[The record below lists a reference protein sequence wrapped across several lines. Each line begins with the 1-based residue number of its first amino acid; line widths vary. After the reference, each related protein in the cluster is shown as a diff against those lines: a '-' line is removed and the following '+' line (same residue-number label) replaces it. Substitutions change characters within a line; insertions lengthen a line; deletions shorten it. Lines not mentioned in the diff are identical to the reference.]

1 LANKGEVSN
10 SPVGL
15 IYDPVFLEHKNPP
28 GHPECSDRL
37 TVTHKLL
44 QSSSVF
50 SRLKLISPCKAP
62 VNLISAVHDDQY
74 IDYVQEVADSGG
86 GYIDG
91 DTYISPDSY
100 RAARLAAGAVTAA
113 IDSIMGEETKSIFCL
128 VRPPGH
134 HAEAKVGMGF
144 CIFNNLAVGAQYA
157 LDKYGISKI
166 LIIDWD
172 AHHGNGIQDIFYDSP
187 QVLYISL
194 HQHPL
199 YPGTG
204 ALTEIGRAGGEGYNV
219 NIPLPP
225 GSGNAIFLEA
235 FKKIVVPVAKGFN
248 PELILVAAGYDS
260 HFADPLTML
269 NLSTSGYVRM
279 TEEIFSL
286 MDTSNRKIIFSLEGG
301 YNLEALS
308 YSVLMTINT
317 LAGDTEE
324 ISDPFGYPKSGVSF
338 EEKKKTIAAAIH
350 QIGNFWEL

>member
-1 LANKGEVSN
+1 MANKGGANN

-15 IYDPVFLEHKNPP
+15 IYDPVYLEHRNPP

-37 TVTHKLL
+37 TVTYKLL
-44 QSSSVF
+44 QSNSIF
-50 SRLKLISPCKAP
+50 SRLKLISPYEAP
-62 VNLISAVHDDQY
+62 PDLISAVHDDQY
-74 IDYVQEVADSGG
+74 VDYVQEVAGDSG

-91 DTYISPDSY
+91 DTYISSDSY
-100 RAARLAAGAVTAA
+100 RVARFAAGAIVAA
-113 IDSIMGEETKSIFCL
+113 IDNVMSEETNSIFCL

-134 HAEAKVGMGF
+134 HAEAKFGMGF

-157 LDKYGISKI
+157 LDKYGISRI

-204 ALTEIGRAGGEGYNV
+204 SLTEIGRAGGEGYTI

-225 GSGNAIFLEA
+225 GSGNDIYLEA
-235 FKKIVVPVAKGFN
+235 FNKIIVPVARKFN
-248 PELILVAAGYDS
+248 PELIMIAAGYDG

-269 NLSTSGYVRM
+269 NLSTSGYARM
-279 TEEIFSL
+279 TEEILSL
-286 MDTSNRKIIFSLEGG
+286 MDPSKRRIIYSLEGG

-308 YSVLMTINT
+308 HSVLATIST
-317 LAGDTEE
+317 LAGDNKE
-324 ISDPFGYPKSGVSF
+324 ISDPFGNPQSRASF
-338 EEKKKTIAAAIH
+338 ANEKKTINTIIR
-350 QIGNFWEL
+350 QVCNFWKV